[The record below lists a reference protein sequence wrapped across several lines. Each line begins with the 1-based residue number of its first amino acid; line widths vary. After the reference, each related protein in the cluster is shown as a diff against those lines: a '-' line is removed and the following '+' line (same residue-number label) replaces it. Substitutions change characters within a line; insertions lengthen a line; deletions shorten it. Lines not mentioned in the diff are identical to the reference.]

1 MMRRSGTHL
10 EIDDICYI
18 RVFWT
23 GSNMRNTAKRCLY
36 LQVLGFTCCAL
47 WALSKHASRRDCAA
61 ALHAHRKA
69 RTIRLW
75 YLPKIDHAAAA
86 GLVFLRVGGEGRVV
100 GIQMSRIGDALFE
113 ISQPRIQKQPNKMQP
128 ATTTSAP
135 TPKQAPA
142 VWMWRLADLRH
153 RVAFLLKNFVPVNEY

>member
-1 MMRRSGTHL
+1 MRGSGTHL

-23 GSNMRNTAKRCLY
+23 GSNTRNTAKRCLY

-75 YLPKIDHAAAA
+75 YLAKIDHVAAA
-86 GLVFLRVGGEGRVV
+86 GLVFLRVGEEGSVV
-100 GIQMSRIGDALFE
+100 GIQMSRVGDAPFE
-113 ISQPRIQKQPNKMQP
+113 ISQPRCDPEAAEQDAAGDDHQRAHSQ
-128 ATTTSAP
+128 ASTSGVDLALGGP
-135 TPKQAPA
+135 TP
-142 VWMWRLADLRH
+142 
-153 RVAFLLKNFVPVNEY
+153 